1 MKCNRLFNVNPVLEH
16 ENVMSALHLE
26 GKADNWYMDYLE
38 GRDYVGWNVFTA
50 MVIKQFSKEDSVDIV
65 EVFNNLKQRRSV
77 EEYRLKFEEMKA
89 QVVHIGWKLD

>member
-1 MKCNRLFNVNPVLEH
+1 MLA
-16 ENVMSALHLE
+16 ALHLE

-50 MVIKQFSKEDSVDIV
+50 MVIKRFSEEDSVDIV

-89 QVVHIGWKLD
+89 QVDHIGWKLD